1 MKNRYITSRN
11 PELIK
16 RWFSQSK
23 KYCLEGLS
31 CATAKA
37 VPVLES
43 RRWRMRWNKLNST
56 KTAPPAQDGK
66 QATYSPKPYSW
77 NRKATLEI
85 RSVLCLEKLLLHSA
99 AQWLP
104 GTSSIWRAS
113 THELKSPRSQQHS
126 HGSLRGTAVCWPM
139 LPLEHYAP
147 WQCWLL
153 WLLNPRALRRE
164 RPGSNSLLD
173 TAWIKPQFHSDFTT
187 DEGGLHRSH
196 MALEAICCMTDVSLW
211 GPASSFHVPMP
222 TEPST
227 PLPGA
232 SSCSEQQSLGARPPP
247 KLLALIPG
255 TSPQCV
261 CTSLHPKGTELIY
274 LQGI

>member
-1 MKNRYITSRN
+1 MKNRYTTSRS

-113 THELKSPRSQQHS
+113 THELKSPRSQQRS
-126 HGSLRGTAVCWPM
+126 HGSLRGTAVCWPT

-147 WQCWLL
+147 WQCWPL
-153 WLLNPRALRRE
+153 WLLNPRALQRE
-164 RPGSNSLLD
+164 WPGSHSLLD

-196 MALEAICCMTDVSLW
+196 MLWKPFAAWQMCLCGALPAPFMSPCPRSPAHRFLEPLAARSSKASGPGLPPNSLLW
-211 GPASSFHVPMP
+211 SQ
-222 TEPST
+222 T
-227 PLPGA
+227 PHHSVFAPR
-232 SSCSEQQSLGARPPP
+232 CIP
-247 KLLALIPG
+247 K
-255 TSPQCV
+255 V
-261 CTSLHPKGTELIY
+261 RN
-274 LQGI
+274 